1 MILRLM
7 LLSLALIFGL
17 NASSNAEVVRPIGGA
32 LSSSDQS
39 SVKFVNFQC
48 EFAATANDPVM
59 CRRTFT
65 TIKPKLEELFSRD
78 ELEAMAKRDNFDV
91 TTFQTMCKQMEPFF
105 AYIFEGKAYQG

>member
-1 MILRLM
+1 MTLRWM
-7 LLSLALIFGL
+7 LLSLALIFAL